1 MANMLVAAS
10 GVAKHR
16 KSSGVGTDGDPFIP
30 EITMGAGEISG
41 ICEIGLTE
49 LVDKDDQVDQNDFS
63 ASIALSPD
71 DPPASGEF
79 LSLALV
85 TTELGTGAIL
95 TPSGTLIFLDADP
108 AVAAGDTALAAAEWK
123 TAIGFVDIAASDWI
137 SDANGGLVSK
147 IIAIPFHEL
156 TTIYAVWL
164 HTDATSINSA
174 AGDDEEMHI
183 NVWYRRD
190 S

>member
-79 LSLALV
+79 LSLVLV
-85 TTELGTGAIL
+85 TTKSGTGAIL
-95 TPSGTLIFLDADP
+95 TPAGTLVFLDTNP
-108 AVAAGDTALAAAEWK
+108 AVSAGDTAMTADEWK
-123 TAIGFVDIAASDWI
+123 TAIGTVQVAASDWS
-137 SDANGGLVSK
+137 SDANGGLTFHQ
-147 IIAIPFHEL
+147 IAVPFHEL

-164 HTDATSINSA
+164 HADAISFNDV

-183 NVWYRRD
+183 NLWYRRD